1 MAAEFRP
8 PDDWPKIPEIPVEF
22 KPDGEGG
29 LTADVDVDLGILGK
43 WTPGNFQIDKA
54 LLRELEDPEFRTEC
68 MREIT
73 EEVQHA
79 FSKLLIRIVAAAMV
93 NDAETRDNELL
104 IRYKQALTEFYGED
118 KATDIFNH
126 ELASMGYRITMFKG
140 EFGSENFRI
149 E

>member
-1 MAAEFRP
+1 MVAEFKP
-8 PDDWPKIPEIPVEF
+8 PEDWPKIPEIPVDF
-22 KPDGEGG
+22 KPDDDDG
-29 LTADVDVDLGILGK
+29 LIAEVDVDLGILGK

-54 LLRELEDPEFRTEC
+54 SLLNVDVK
-68 MREIT
+68 REIT

-79 FSKLLIRIVAAAMV
+79 FTKLLIRIVASAVIKQSEIGSAT
-93 NDAETRDNELL
+93 AFL
-104 IRYKQALTEFYGED
+104 IRYKQALTEFYDED
-118 KATDIFNH
+118 KATDIFNQ

>member
-1 MAAEFRP
+1 MTEFKP
-8 PDDWPKIPEIPVEF
+8 PDDWPKIPGIPVDF

-29 LTADVDVDLGILGK
+29 LIAEVDVDLGILGK
-43 WTPGNFQIDKA
+43 WSPGNFQIDGA
-54 LLRELEDPEFRTEC
+54 LLRELEDPKFRAQN
-68 MREIT
+68 MKEIT
-73 EEVQHA
+73 EEVHHA
-79 FSKLLIRIVAAAMV
+79 FSKLLIRIVSAAMV
-93 NDAETRDNELL
+93 NDAETGDNELL

-118 KATDIFNH
+118 KATDIFNQ